1 MACLDMYNNTEQQ
14 QQHQNSYCSSQMSP
28 RISFSLDFVDTQR
41 MNNTTQRRDYY
52 QSPPASSDFEFSITD
67 NYTMMAAPADE
78 LFSKGK
84 LLPFKDTSNNNT
96 KKITLRDELL
106 NDQST
111 GSTPSSS
118 SSRPP
123 KSPIRWKELLGL
135 KRNRNNNNVSSKKP
149 SSKMG
154 NEEVQANKT
163 QQEMVHS
170 DGGFSF
176 QDSEA

>member
-28 RISFSLDFVDTQR
+28 RISFSQDFVDVQR
-41 MNNTTQRRDYY
+41 MNNTQRRDYY
-52 QSPPASSDFEFSITD
+52 QSPPASSDFEFSISN

-78 LFSKGK
+78 LFSKGR
-84 LLPFKDTSNNNT
+84 LLPFKDTSNSNT
-96 KKITLRDELL
+96 KKMTLRDELL
-106 NDQST
+106 NEQST
-111 GSTPSSS
+111 SAPS

-149 SSKMG
+149 TSK
-154 NEEVQANKT
+154 NEEVQVNKA
-163 QQEMVHS
+163 QQEVVNS

-176 QDSEA
+176 QDLDA

>member
-1 MACLDMYNNTEQQ
+1 MACLDMYNNTE

-41 MNNTTQRRDYY
+41 MNNTQRRDYY

-78 LFSKGK
+78 LFSKGR
-84 LLPFKDTSNNNT
+84 LLPFKDTSNNNN

-111 GSTPSSS
+111 STPSSSS

-149 SSKMG
+149 SSKTG
-154 NEEVQANKT
+154 NEEVQVNKT
-163 QQEMVHS
+163 HQETVNS